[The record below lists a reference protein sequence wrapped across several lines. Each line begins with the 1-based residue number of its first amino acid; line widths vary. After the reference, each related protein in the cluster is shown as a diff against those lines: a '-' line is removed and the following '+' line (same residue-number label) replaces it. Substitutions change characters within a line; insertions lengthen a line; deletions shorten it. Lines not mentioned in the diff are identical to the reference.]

1 MADRYLSLLFCHSPS
16 SFSGVTT
23 TYTRHGRNTFGSR
36 GYNRRDNIFVFSWK
50 SEAVWYSDHD
60 RRYLFIPK
68 QAPLPPPR
76 VYLSATS
83 LLPLPSLL
91 FNPALPIRVSLFSFL
106 PRAGRASPPLRT
118 RGLLFR
124 SEIED
129 TDTVE
134 HGGMSTGY
142 RTMGGGGRL
151 NYSRGK
157 RYSDAVCRF
166 PVFKTV
172 SLMVSGLYTEI
183 FIEERRNDS
192 LTHGFFVACFV
203 MD

>member
-1 MADRYLSLLFCHSPS
+1 MADRYLSLLLRLPLFP
-16 SFSGVTT
+16 GVTT

-91 FNPALPIRVSLFSFL
+91 FSSLLYLSASLSLSLFSPLFFL
-106 PRAGRASPPLRT
+106 ERAAPHLQLHSRSSFSSIGN
-118 RGLLFR
+118 RGYGHR
-124 SEIED
+124 GAWWH
-129 TDTVE
+129 VE
-134 HGGMSTGY
+134 GY
-142 RTMGGGGRL
+142 RTIGEGEGR
-151 NYSRGK
+151 
-157 RYSDAVCRF
+157 
-166 PVFKTV
+166 
-172 SLMVSGLYTEI
+172 
-183 FIEERRNDS
+183 
-192 LTHGFFVACFV
+192 
-203 MD
+203 